1 MRLLTPEQ
9 LLASIPLLGLLGAG
23 VLMQP
28 FTGFAQQNPSATA
41 SSAANAAGTTLN
53 QQSNTQVNTNT
64 FYGFGPGIN
73 CPTPTFA
80 LSGFGGSGSGSSAG
94 DTIGASVNSNNY
106 GGIATFTVPIGGANA
121 EICKEIGKAQVQALL
136 SQVNRANVEASKTQA
151 DINLVTALKCVE
163 IQRVA
168 VLTGPFADVCAGV
181 YARGVMQPPVSAL
194 SGGGS
199 DGTVLRRYQP

>member
-1 MRLLTPEQ
+1 MLVLLRLIALTVGFS
-9 LLASIPLLGLLGAG
+9 LYALAGK
-23 VLMQP
+23 
-28 FTGFAQQNPSATA
+28 AQQAPSSTAA
-41 SSAANAAGTTLN
+41 SSANAAGTTLN

-73 CPTPTFA
+73 CPTPTFS

-94 DTIGASVNSNNY
+94 DSIGAGVNANNY
-106 GGIATFTVPIGGANA
+106 GGIATLAIPIGGANA

-168 VLTGPFADVCAGV
+168 VLAGPFADVCAGV

-194 SGGGS
+194 PASES
-199 DGTVLRRYQP
+199 PRPVLRRYQP